1 MSNPFNYAP
10 RIRISTQRRLG
21 LSDLDVFN
29 IRQWRAAGYKIS
41 AIAREYGLSLR
52 DARWLTRG
60 VKRVKE
66 AN

>member
-1 MSNPFNYAP
+1 MSNLFGYAP
-10 RIRISTQRRLG
+10 RCRLSTQRRLQ

-41 AIAREYGLSLR
+41 AIAREYGLSHR

-60 VKRVKE
+60 VKRVHE
-66 AN
+66 